1 MSDIAINVTAS
12 LHSVK
17 MDEFGESTIIFKC
30 PQSDLLQILKLTQL
44 TQQLLQLNITLGD

>member
-1 MSDIAINVTAS
+1 MSDVKIKVSAS

-30 PQSDLLQILKLTQL
+30 PQSDLLDILKLTQL
-44 TQQLLQLNITLGD
+44 TQQLLELNITLGE